1 VIKEQITGDEGL
13 LENCHSRKS
22 LPLRCLVSMTIVTN
36 SYLALAAIS
45 GARLQSVKEQRTS
58 GMKDSL
64 EDLIAEK
71 RKELGIKD
79 NFPKGIEEA
88 VDALRC

>member
-1 VIKEQITGDEGL
+1 
-13 LENCHSRKS
+13 
-22 LPLRCLVSMTIVTN
+22 MTIVAN
-36 SYLALAAIS
+36 SYLALAAI
-45 GARLQSVKEQRTS
+45 SVKEQRTS